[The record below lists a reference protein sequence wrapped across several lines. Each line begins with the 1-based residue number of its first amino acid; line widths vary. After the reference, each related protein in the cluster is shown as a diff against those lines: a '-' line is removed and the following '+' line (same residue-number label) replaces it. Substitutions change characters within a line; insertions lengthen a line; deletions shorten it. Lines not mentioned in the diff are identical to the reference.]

1 MNPDIFREYDIRGL
15 ARTDLTTKVAELIG
29 KAYGTM
35 AAEKGVKRMTIG
47 RDPRISGPRLV
58 KALTKGVLSTG
69 MDVIDLGMA
78 PTPVVYFS
86 LFNMPVGGG
95 IIVTGSHNPPEY
107 NGFKVC
113 IGKSTIH
120 GKAIQ
125 RVREII
131 EKGKFK
137 KGNGSL
143 KKYDIVPEYKAHLK
157 SIITLQRPMKVVID
171 GGNGAG
177 GWIAAPLFRSMGCKV
192 KAMYCKPD
200 GRFPNHMA
208 DPTVEENLQDLIKAV
223 KKEKAELGIAY
234 DGDADRIG
242 VVDNRGRVI
251 WGDMLLVLFA
261 RDILRDN
268 PGAKIIGEVKCSD
281 NLYDDIAKHGGEPI
295 MWKTGHSLIKA
306 KMRSSKALVAG
317 EMSGHMF
324 FADRYYGYDDAIY
337 ASLRLLEFLSRS
349 RQRISSHL
357 SDVPKTYATPEI
369 RVPVANDKV
378 KFGIVQKAKKRFA
391 KEFEVCTVDG
401 VRIRF
406 PEGWGLVR
414 ASNTQPILVTR
425 YEATSRKA
433 LREIQKFVETEI
445 AKLNK

>member
-1 MNPDIFREYDIRGL
+1 MNPDIFREYDIRGV
-15 ARTDLTTKVAELIG
+15 AGKDLTAKVAEQIG

-35 AAEKGVKRMTIG
+35 AVKKRVSKVAVG
-47 RDPRISGPRLV
+47 RDCRLSGPRLV
-58 KALTKGVLSTG
+58 AALIKGIRSTG
-69 MDVIDLGMA
+69 VDVIELGMV

-86 LFNMPVGGG
+86 LFTLPIGGA
-95 IIVTGSHNPPEY
+95 IQVTGSHNPPEY
-107 NGFKVC
+107 NGFKIC
-113 IGKSTIH
+113 FNKTTIH
-120 GKAIQ
+120 GKDIQ
-125 RVREII
+125 QIRQII
-131 EKGKFK
+131 ETGKFQKGK
-137 KGNGSL
+137 GSVE
-143 KKYDIVPEYKAHLK
+143 KYDIVPEYKAYLKDNIHLER
-157 SIITLQRPMKVVID
+157 SVKVVLD
-171 GGNGAG
+171 AGNGAG
-177 GWIAAPLFRSMGCKV
+177 GWIAAPLFRSLGCKV

-200 GRFPNHMA
+200 GRFPHHMA
-208 DPTVEENLQDLIKAV
+208 DPTVEKNLDDLIKAV

-242 VVDNRGRVI
+242 VVDNRGKII

-261 RDILRDN
+261 RDILRDH

-306 KMRSSKALVAG
+306 KMKTSKALIAG

-324 FADRYYGYDDAIY
+324 FADRYFGYDDAIY
-337 ASLRLLEFLSRS
+337 ASLRLVEFLSRS
-349 RQRISSHL
+349 RKRISSHL
-357 SDVPKTYATPEI
+357 SDIPKTYATPEI
-369 RVPVANDKV
+369 RVPVADDKV
-378 KFGIVQKAKKRFA
+378 KFSIVQKAKRRFA
-391 KEFEVCTVDG
+391 KEFDVSTVDG

-433 LREIQKFVETEI
+433 LREIQRFVETEI
-445 AKLNK
+445 AKFNK